1 MTEIFFSR
9 EERIP
14 IAIEH
19 ELKRSYL
26 DYAMSVIVGR
36 ALPDV
41 RDGLKPVHRR
51 ILFGMWEQS
60 NTANKPYKKS
70 ARIVGDVMG
79 KYHPHGDAAI
89 YDTLVR
95 MAQDFSMRHVLVDG
109 QGNFGSVDGDNAAAM
124 RYTEVRLT
132 KLAEEMLGDDL
143 EKETVD
149 WQPNYD
155 GSLNEP
161 TVLPAR
167 FPNLLVNG
175 SSGIAVG
182 MATNIPPHNLGEV
195 IDATIALARKPEL
208 TLDEL
213 LAILPGPDFPTAA
226 IIRGV
231 AGIRQAYETGH
242 GSVQMQARARIE
254 HSKKGDRVSII
265 VSELPY
271 QVNKARLVE
280 RIAELVQAKE
290 IEGISDLR
298 DESDRDGLRVVVELK
313 RDAVPQ
319 VVLNQLFKLT
329 PMQSSF
335 GITFLAIVDNQ
346 PRVLSLR
353 AMLVHFLEHRKE
365 VVTRRTRYDLARAE
379 ERAHILQGLV
389 IALDNLDAVIATI
402 RAAADPP
409 TAKVSLIERFGLSA
423 IQAQAILDMR
433 LQRLT
438 ALERDKIIAEY
449 NEVLA
454 LIERL
459 KAILAS
465 DQLVLDIVVGELAEI
480 KRRFANERRT
490 EILPD
495 ESEFSVEDLIVEEEV
510 VVTVTRSGYVKRAP
524 ISTYRAQRRGG
535 RGRRGAA
542 VKDED
547 PVEHL
552 FVASTHDFLLVFTSV
567 GKVYALKVHEVP
579 EASPAARGKAIVN
592 LLPLDQQERVAALI
606 AVKEFDPSHHLLF
619 ATRRGKVKKT
629 ELPAYANPR
638 SSGII
643 AIALEEGDDLLD
655 VRRTDG
661 NSHVFLGT
669 HKGMAIRFHESDVR
683 SMGRVAAGV
692 RGISLRKDDFVEV
705 MATFGAEDQGEI
717 LVVAEHGFGKRTRVS
732 EFRLQGRG
740 GRGVTLMKV
749 TKRTG
754 NVAGMRHLQ
763 ESEEILLVTQQGMM
777 IRTRTAEIRRTGR
790 ATQGVKLIDLGPDD
804 AVVGVARLAERY
816 DDTAPQDETGET
828 QETLFSEEEGQP

>member
-1 MTEIFFSR
+1 MTDILFNR

-14 IAIEH
+14 VAIEK

-26 DYAMSVIVGR
+26 DYAMSVIIGR
-36 ALPDV
+36 ALPDA

-51 ILFGMWEQS
+51 ILYGMWEQGS
-60 NTANKPYKKS
+60 TAGKAYKKS

-89 YDTLVR
+89 YDALVR
-95 MAQDFSMRHVLVDG
+95 MAQDFSMRHPLVDG

-124 RYTEVRLT
+124 RYTEVRLARLT
-132 KLAEEMLGDDL
+132 EEMLGDDL

-155 GSLNEP
+155 GSMQEP
-161 TVLPAR
+161 VVLPAK

-195 IDATIALARKPEL
+195 IDACVAYARNPEIP
-208 TLDEL
+208 LDEL
-213 LAILPGPDFPTAA
+213 IKLLPGPDFPTAG
-226 IIRGV
+226 IIRGTS
-231 AGIRQAYETGH
+231 GIREAFATGH

-254 HSKKGDRVSII
+254 HLKKGERTAIV

-280 RIAELVQAKE
+280 RIAELVQAKD

-298 DESDRDGLRVVVELK
+298 DESDRDGIRVVVELK

-346 PRVLSLR
+346 PHVLSLPQ
-353 AMLVHFLEHRKE
+353 MLGHFVEHRKE
-365 VVTRRTRYDLARAE
+365 VVTRRTRFDLARAE
-379 ERAHILQGLV
+379 ERAHILEGLV
-389 IALDNLDAVIATI
+389 IALDHLDEVIKTI
-402 RAAADPP
+402 RAAADPAA
-409 TAKVSLIERFGLSA
+409 AKAALMENFSLSA
-423 IQAQAILDMR
+423 VQSQAILDMR

-449 NEVLA
+449 QEVKS
-454 LIERL
+454 LIEKL
-459 KAILAS
+459 KAILG
-465 DQLVLDIVVGELAEI
+465 DENLVLEIIIGELEET
-480 KRRFANERRT
+480 KRRFANPRRT
-490 EILPD
+490 EILPA
-495 ESEFSVEDLIVEEEV
+495 EAEFSVEDLIVEEDV

-524 ISTYRAQRRGG
+524 VSTYRAQRRGG
-535 RGRRGAA
+535 RGKRGAA
-542 VKDED
+542 VRDED

-567 GKVYALKVHEVP
+567 GKVYWLKVHEVP
-579 EASPAARGKAIVN
+579 EASPSARGKAIVN
-592 LLPLDQQERVAALI
+592 LLPVTQDEKVAALV
-606 AVKEFDPSHHLLF
+606 AVKEFDSEHFIFF

-629 ELPAYANPR
+629 ELAAYANPR

-643 AIALEEGDDLLD
+643 AIALEEGDALFD
-655 VRRTDG
+655 VRLTDG
-661 NSHVFLGT
+661 SSHVFLGT
-669 HKGMAIRFHESDVR
+669 HRGMGIRFPEGDVR

-692 RGISLRKDDFVEV
+692 RGIRLREGDFVVV
-705 MATFGAEDQGEI
+705 MAAFTAEDQGDI
-717 LVVAEHGFGKRTRVS
+717 LVVAERGFGKRTPIA
-732 EFRLQGRG
+732 EFREQGRG
-740 GRGVTLMKV
+740 GKGITLMRV
-749 TKRTG
+749 TERTG
-754 NVAGMRHLQ
+754 NVAGMRHVSGD
-763 ESEEILLVTQQGMM
+763 EDILLITAGGMM
-777 IRTRTAEIRRTGR
+777 IRTSAAGVRRIGR
-790 ATQGVKLIDLGPDD
+790 ATQGVKLIDLTADD
-804 AVVGVARLAERY
+804 RVVGVAKLAEREE
-816 DDTAPQDETGET
+816 QDSGDEE
-828 QETLFSEEEGQP
+828 LFQ

>member
-1 MTEIFFSR
+1 MTDATTPR
-9 EERIP
+9 ETRIP
-14 IAIEH
+14 VAIET

-26 DYAMSVIVGR
+26 DYAMSVIIGR

-51 ILFGMWEQS
+51 ILFGMWEHG
-60 NTANKPYKKS
+60 NTAGKAYKKS

-89 YDTLVR
+89 YDTMVR

-132 KLAEEMLGDDL
+132 RLAEEVLGEDL

-155 GSLNEP
+155 GSLREP
-161 TVLPAR
+161 VVLPAK

-182 MATNIPPHNLGEV
+182 MATNIPPHNLGEIV
-195 IDATIALARKPEL
+195 AACVALARNPGI
-208 TLDEL
+208 TSDEIIKL
-213 LAILPGPDFPTAA
+213 VPGPDFPTAA
-226 IIRGV
+226 IIRGT

-254 HSKKGDRVSII
+254 HQAKGERVSII

-298 DESDRDGLRVVVELK
+298 DESDRDGVRVVVELK

-335 GITFLAIVDNQ
+335 GITFLAIVNNQ
-346 PRVLSLR
+346 PRVMTLKD
-353 AMLVHFLEHRKE
+353 MLGCFLEHRKE
-365 VVTRRTRYDLARAE
+365 VVTRRTRFELARAE
-379 ERAHILQGLV
+379 ERAHILVGLV
-389 IALDNLDAVIATI
+389 IALDHLDEVIATI
-402 RAAADPP
+402 RAAADPGA
-409 TAKVSLIERFGLSA
+409 AKVALMDNFDLSEV
-423 IQAQAILDMR
+423 QAQAILDMR

-438 ALERDKIIAEY
+438 ALERDKIIAEHKQA
-449 NEVLA
+449 LA
-454 LIERL
+454 LIKRL

-465 DQLVLDIVVGELAEI
+465 DALVLDIVIGELEDVN
-480 KRRFANERRT
+480 KRFANPRRS
-490 EILPD
+490 EILP
-495 ESEFSVEDLIVEEEV
+495 EEAEISVEDLIVEEDM
-510 VVTVTRSGYVKRAP
+510 VVTVTRNGYIKRSAVS
-524 ISTYRAQRRGG
+524 IYRAQRRGG

-542 VKDED
+542 VRDED
-547 PVEHL
+547 PVEHM

-567 GKVYALKVHEVP
+567 GKVYWLKVHEVP
-579 EASPAARGKAIVN
+579 EAGPAARGKAIIN
-592 LLPLDQQERVAALI
+592 LLPVTQDEKVAALVS
-606 AVKEFDPSHHLLF
+606 VKEFDDERFLLF
-619 ATRRGKVKKT
+619 GTRRGKVKKT
-629 ELPAYANPR
+629 ELSAYGNPR

-643 AIALEEGDDLLD
+643 ALTLEEGDDLLN
-655 VRRTDG
+655 VHLTDG
-661 NSHVFLGT
+661 HSHVFLGT
-669 HKGMAIRFHESDVR
+669 HGGMAIRFKEENVR
-683 SMGRVAAGV
+683 PMGRVAAGV
-692 RGISLRKDDFVEV
+692 RGITLRKGDFVEV
-705 MATFGAEDQGEI
+705 MATFAADDAGDI
-717 LVVAEHGFGKRTRVS
+717 LVVAERGFGKRTPVS

-740 GRGVTLMKV
+740 GRGVTLMRV
-749 TKRTG
+749 TSKTG
-754 NVAGMRHLQ
+754 KVAGMRHVVGD
-763 ESEEILLVTQQGMM
+763 EDILLVTAQGML
-777 IRTRTAEIRRTGR
+777 IRTRAAEVRRSGR
-790 ATQGVKLIDLGPDD
+790 ATQGVKIIGIAADD
-804 AVVGVARLAERY
+804 HVAAVARLAER
-816 DDTAPQDETGET
+816 DEGTTGESPD
-828 QETLFSEEEGQP
+828 QETVS